1 MMITLLFTGDLNYF
15 ECMQYSDELHK
26 YQICTSRRKTSINF
40 YFNSQLGMRNYHLR
54 RNTKWCPTLNL
65 DKLWTLV
72 SEQTRLKYKDSENKV
87 PVIDLVKAVSVNRK
101 LLRKLNFK
109 ILYCNHISIPYS
121 ILQGYY
127 KLLGKGRLPKQPVI
141 VKAKF
146 FSKLAEDKIKAV
158 GGVCVLSA

>member
-1 MMITLLFTGDLNYF
+1 
-15 ECMQYSDELHK
+15 
-26 YQICTSRRKTSINF
+26 
-40 YFNSQLGMRNYHLR
+40 MRNYHLR

-72 SEQTRLKYKDSENKV
+72 SEQTRLKYKDSENKA
-87 PVIDLVKAVSVNRK
+87 PVIDLVKA
-101 LLRKLNFK
+101 
-109 ILYCNHISIPYS
+109 
-121 ILQGYY
+121 GYY

-146 FSKLAEDKIKAV
+146 FSKRAEDKIKAV